1 MWISRRRNKSLNRE
15 EGRRKISHL
24 PIPKVQEGKEET
36 MHTREQEGK
45 EEIIYTREEKYQTS

>member
-1 MWISRRRNKSLNRE
+1 MRIPRRRNTSFNRE
-15 EGRRKISHL
+15 AGRRKISYL

-45 EEIIYTREEKYQTS
+45 EEIIYTREEKDQTN

>member
-1 MWISRRRNKSLNRE
+1 MWISRRRNKSFNRE
-15 EGRRKISHL
+15 EGRRKINHL

-45 EEIIYTREEKYQTS
+45 EEIIWSDKAKRSR